1 MDCNII
7 NCMFFPKVNTE
18 VQGEKLMKLSSEELE
33 QEKLKPE
40 TPDLAFQQVGVD
52 RYVVFESVLERNLVE
67 ASFPL
72 YGLLFPLYGLLDEYA
87 AKTDSNHLV
96 TRLLSHKLLPAQLFG
111 NWCHAW
117 I

>member
-1 MDCNII
+1 
-7 NCMFFPKVNTE
+7 MFFPKVNIE

-40 TPDLAFQQVGVD
+40 TSDLAFQQVGVD
-52 RYVVFESVLERNLVE
+52 RYVVFESVLEKNLVE

-72 YGLLFPLYGLLDEYA
+72 YGLLDEYV

>member
-1 MDCNII
+1 MNR
-7 NCMFFPKVNTE
+7 MFFPNVNTE
-18 VQGEKLMKLSSEELE
+18 VQGKKLMKLSSEELE

-40 TPDLAFQQVGVD
+40 TLDLAFQQTGMD
-52 RYVVFESVLERNLVE
+52 RYVIFESVLEKNLVE
-67 ASFPL
+67 ISFPF
-72 YGLLFPLYGLLDEYA
+72 YGPLDEYA

>member
-7 NCMFFPKVNTE
+7 NCMFFPKVNIE

-52 RYVVFESVLERNLVE
+52 RYVVFESVLEKKLVE

-72 YGLLFPLYGLLDEYA
+72 YGLLDEYA
-87 AKTDSNHLV
+87 AETDSNHLV

>member
-1 MDCNII
+1 
-7 NCMFFPKVNTE
+7 MFFPKVNTE

-72 YGLLFPLYGLLDEYA
+72 YGLLDEYA
-87 AKTDSNHLV
+87 AKTDSNYLV